1 MDYVAGLLV
10 VDTFNK
16 KIAVVPVDGEN
27 KEDPSAALEKAFK
40 QMGGKP
46 EILYSDAEPGLTSKQ
61 SQSWLKRHENIAH
74 NITLRHAPVAER
86 MLGHI
91 KNQIIHAMRGTDKKW
106 WEVVDAVVKDY
117 NENHVS
123 RSTLMTPNDAGKD
136 ENRTEVKTQLESIKK
151 SDNPQPRIEAGDK
164 VRVIIKKK
172 FEKGYMPDWS
182 DEIYTVQSVSKG
194 RDDALLTHVSYQPI
208 IQRQVIYQLRDPN
221 NTLINYKNGMY
232 ARSELL
238 LVKKAHTLKEILVL
252 IRSNV
257 NKALIPR
264 ALVVACRGQDPRDL
278 SRVAL
283 RVVLED
289 RTGSGSLSVHVGDL
303 LPIQAYVVL

>member
-86 MLGHI
+86 MLGYI
-91 KNQIIHAMRGTDKKW
+91 KNQIVHAIRGTNKTW

-117 NENHVS
+117 NENRVS
-123 RSTLMTPNDAGKD
+123 RNTLTTPKD
-136 ENRTEVKTQLESIKK
+136 TEKNENQAQVKTELESIIKTD
-151 SDNPQPRIEAGDK
+151 SPQPRIDQGEK
-164 VRVIIKKK
+164 VRVIVNKKL
-172 FEKGYMPDWS
+172 EKSYMPDWS
-182 DEIYTVQSVSKG
+182 DDVYTVESVSKG
-194 RDDALLTHVSYQPI
+194 RNATPLTHI
-208 IQRQVIYQLRDPN
+208 
-221 NTLINYKNGMY
+221 
-232 ARSELL
+232 
-238 LVKKAHTLKEILVL
+238 
-252 IRSNV
+252 
-257 NKALIPR
+257 
-264 ALVVACRGQDPRDL
+264 
-278 SRVAL
+278 
-283 RVVLED
+283 
-289 RTGSGSLSVHVGDL
+289 
-303 LPIQAYVVL
+303 